1 MYFMMKKISFL
12 VLIAVVLMSFLQH
25 PIFVSTSEIDYDKE
39 EKRLEIAIKIFSDDL
54 EKVLSATKGETIE
67 IGTSREHPKA
77 TEYITEYLRTHFKL
91 EVNGK
96 DTEFEYVNRE
106 LIKDE
111 FFAMWVL
118 IQVPKVSKL
127 KSLVLEN
134 SILLDFNDGQQN
146 HIKFRDSGEGTYIRK
161 VTSKGYEEVVL
172 K

>member
-1 MYFMMKKISFL
+1 MKKISFL
-12 VLIAVVLMSFLQH
+12 VLIAVALMSFMEH
-25 PIFVSTSEIDYDKE
+25 PIYVSTSEIDYNKDSKQ
-39 EKRLEIAIKIFSDDL
+39 LEIASKIFSDDL
-54 EKVLSATKGETIE
+54 EEVLSLEKGEKVE
-67 IGTSREHPKA
+67 IGTNREHPKA
-77 TEYITEYLRTHFKL
+77 TEYIVAYLREHFKL

-96 DTEFEYVNRE
+96 DVSFEYVNRK

-134 SILLDFNDGQQN
+134 DILVDFNNGQQN

-161 VTSKGYEEVVL
+161 VTSKGYEETIL

>member
-1 MYFMMKKISFL
+1 MKKISFL
-12 VLIAVVLMSFLQH
+12 IFIAVVLMSFLKH
-25 PIFVSTSEIDYDKE
+25 PIYVSTSEIDYNEKD
-39 EKRLEIAIKIFSDDL
+39 KRLEIAIKIFSDDL
-54 EKVLSATKGETIE
+54 EEVLSATKGEKVE
-67 IGTSREHPKA
+67 IGTNREHPKA
-77 TEYITEYLRTHFKL
+77 TEYITEYLREHFKL

-96 DTEFEYVNRE
+96 NANFEYVNRK

-118 IQVPKVSKL
+118 IQVPKVNKL

-134 SILLDFNDGQQN
+134 DILVDFNDGQQN

-161 VTSKGYEEVVL
+161 VTSKGYEETVL